1 MFSQNKKGI
10 TSPGMKPN
18 AITQAILLAGITCI
32 APSIAMAGNH
42 DAVELNTVNVE
53 ANSEVENGVPVSRK
67 VSTTGTKT
75 ATPLNKTPQS
85 VSVRILAQSEHPFWF

>member
-32 APSIAMAGNH
+32 APSIAIAGSH

-53 ANSEVENGVPVSRK
+53 ANSKHRVTFTSGQRR
-67 VSTTGTKT
+67 T
-75 ATPLNKTPQS
+75 
-85 VSVRILAQSEHPFWF
+85 